1 MIWPEDEQ
9 GAGRKGRNRAGVSR
23 LLQMS
28 ISTSHP
34 SAPALCLCTL
44 SPSSFISV
52 CHWFLCSVFSV
63 WGFSLL
69 MGSVGGFL
77 LILRLLPLL
86 ATMGGYSLCPGPP
99 HGGPRRV
106 CFFESRPCP
115 RVAECFVFVSC
126 LSWTLLMLTLTWA
139 GPGGRSRSG
148 YPSFPR
154 SSSGMRPILIC
165 SSSLPA
171 RLSLSRSLSL
181 GLRVPGLPQTPPT
194 SFPFLFLSLSNQLVG
209 NTQKIEC
216 LHHLILV

>member
-106 CFFESRPCP
+106 CQ
-115 RVAECFVFVSC
+115 VS
-126 LSWTLLMLTLTWA
+126 TV
-139 GPGGRSRSG
+139 
-148 YPSFPR
+148 
-154 SSSGMRPILIC
+154 SSC
-165 SSSLPA
+165 S
-171 RLSLSRSLSL
+171 
-181 GLRVPGLPQTPPT
+181 
-194 SFPFLFLSLSNQLVG
+194 
-209 NTQKIEC
+209 
-216 LHHLILV
+216 